1 MVATAART
9 ILETLDR
16 IPNSDQRTKVGILA
30 VSDAMHFFCLPVCLP
45 LIFLHITKY
54 EADNSLC
61 TQAGES
67 EPSMLVV
74 SDIDDVYL
82 PKPTDLLVNL
92 TEARPAIESVLGRLS
107 DMFKESATTGSA
119 LGPAMQTAHKL
130 IVSVLPT
137 SG

>member
-1 MVATAART
+1 LFV
-9 ILETLDR
+9 IIDQGE
-16 IPNSDQRTKVGILA
+16 IPDSDSMSFPI
-30 VSDAMHFFCLPVCLP
+30 
-45 LIFLHITKY
+45 I
-54 EADNSLC
+54 
-61 TQAGES
+61 QAGES

-107 DMFKESATTGSA
+107 EMFKDSSSLGSA

-130 IVSVLPT
+130 IVSLGFHVDKEEGKLT
-137 SG
+137 VMLRFGIGHYRRKDHHADSNFAYFG